1 VYRAGRL
8 TVEGHPAAVVTPP
21 LAADLATIRTELGLA
36 VPEALLAQGAL
47 VWTSLFGSI
56 SFEVFGQ
63 YGADTFAA
71 SDDLFNH
78 HLALLAGWRAASSSP
93 PRRSF
98 FILCPLPA
106 ALDRLQLRPPVRAWR
121 FQKGSVHV

>member
-1 VYRAGRL
+1 MYRAGRL

-36 VPEALLAQGAL
+36 VPEALLARGAL

-78 HLALLAGWRAASSSP
+78 HLALLAGVTVLQFQPTPAEFPHPLSP
-93 PRRSF
+93 PGGAR
-98 FILCPLPA
+98 
-106 ALDRLQLRPPVRAWR
+106 
-121 FQKGSVHV
+121 